1 MIHNIL
7 PGNRIQRNQ
16 KLLNKFPE
24 SYLRYLA
31 RLCWRLPSSQR
42 GIPTNNSDLPFFF
55 SGGNGFTFK
64 TGVLKGVC
72 LISGRIFVG
81 IFTVSIISPK
91 AVLGLPPGKC
101 PESSGHRRY
110 LIKNRIFPGFLSQLF
125 GAAVYF
131 LNIFTVLNV
140 ISENCFH
147 LFQSIFFFLCSFS
160 WCSVQVT
167 YP

>member
-31 RLCWRLPSSQR
+31 RLWWRLPSSQR

-55 SGGNGFTFK
+55 SGGNGFIFK

-101 PESSGHRRY
+101 LNLLATGVTWS
-110 LIKNRIFPGFLSQLF
+110 RIGFFPVFRLNYSEQLF
-125 GAAVYF
+125 ISSTF
-131 LNIFTVLNV
+131 LLSWMSFGRIAFTF
-140 ISENCFH
+140 SRA
-147 LFQSIFFFLCSFS
+147 SFS
-160 WCSVQVT
+160 FCVPSLGVLCK
-167 YP
+167 